1 MQRDHRAR
9 LTLEERH
16 IIERLTIVR
25 TIDLHRE
32 KHTALRRIAAIKES
46 RQEGERLLNTAI
58 REEAQSPHI
67 ESQDGSTFGKDPTSG
82 TKQRTIP
89 PQTDDKVHIQRTVVC
104 WYITRYRG
112 MQIEV
117 RGQRAVEATVTPQ
130 AHIRPIKKVKELG
143 KMGGMSRKV

>member
-1 MQRDHRAR
+1 M
-9 LTLEERH
+9 
-16 IIERLTIVR
+16 R

-32 KHTALRRIAAIKES
+32 KHTALRRIGAIKES
-46 RQEGERLLNTAI
+46 RQERQCLLNTAI

-67 ESQDGSTFGKDPTSG
+67 EPQDGCTLSKDPTSG
-82 TKQRTIP
+82 TQQRTIS
-89 PQTDDKVHIQRTVVC
+89 PQTDNKIHIQRTVVC
-104 WYITRYRG
+104 WYIACYRG
-112 MQIEV
+112 VQIEV